1 MKISSKGRY
10 GLAALA
16 SMAKSEGVGNIVSVV
31 GLSERLDISK
41 IYLEQVFAIL
51 KRGGFVT
58 AVKGPS
64 GGYYLA
70 KQPKDITAYDV
81 LSAFEVAMFEKT
93 QVTIPKRDENLER
106 SINENVYAALDE
118 AIKKSLSDVTLEE
131 IVSKS
136 GEEIMYYL

>member
-16 SMAKSEGVGNIVSVV
+16 SMAKNEGVGKIVAVASI
-31 GLSERLDISK
+31 SERLEISK
-41 IYLEQVFAIL
+41 IYLEQVFALL

-70 KQPKDITAYDV
+70 KLPKDITAYDV
-81 LSAFEVAMFEKT
+81 LSAIEITMFEET
-93 QVTIPKRDENLER
+93 EATIAKRDENLER
-106 SINENVYAALDE
+106 SINKNVYKALDL
-118 AIKKSLSDVTLEE
+118 AIKKTLSEISLEDIVDKSDE
-131 IVSKS
+131 
-136 GEEIMYYL
+136 GYMYYL